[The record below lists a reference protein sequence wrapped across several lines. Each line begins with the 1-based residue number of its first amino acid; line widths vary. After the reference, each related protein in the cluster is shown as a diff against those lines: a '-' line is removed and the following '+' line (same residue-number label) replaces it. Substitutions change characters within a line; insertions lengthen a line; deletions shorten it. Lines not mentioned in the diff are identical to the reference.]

1 MPSIIPGFEYDIFI
15 SYRQN
20 DNKYDGWVTEFVD
33 NLNKELEAT
42 IKDKISVYFD
52 INPHDG
58 LLETH
63 LVSRSLEDKLKCLI
77 FIPILSR
84 TYCDPKSFAW
94 NYEFLAFLKTAEQDR
109 FDLNIKLGSGN
120 FESRVLPVRIH
131 DLDPEDISLV
141 ESQLGFIRSVDFI
154 YHSQGVNR
162 PLRQRDDDVIQNVKQ
177 LIYRDQINKIAN
189 AIDEIIRGI
198 KRVRVK
204 PAEEKIQSEEI
215 AEKKE
220 KLPEKL
226 VRGDGIKSEP
236 KNHFGKSK
244 LGRPKKSF
252 RRIKI
257 IVIILIIF
265 ILSLFSIRFYY
276 SQKKRNYA
284 RYELLPQ
291 IQKMTEENFTAPLRA
306 FELATEAEKYISG
319 DSVLIKLWP
328 KISGISS
335 LQTQPE
341 GAGVFW
347 KDYNKPRD
355 PWKSLGITPLKNFR
369 IPLGYKRIKIERD
382 GFNTIF
388 LTTLGLLGES
398 PGRSVKL
405 DSAGVLPENMVRIP
419 SRIAPMNIVGL
430 ETYGGKSVYEFLI
443 DRFEVTNKEYK
454 QFVDAGGYNN
464 KTWWTYTVYLEGKEI
479 SWESAMK
486 RFVDKTGKQGPAI
499 WEVGTFPEGQEDYPV
514 SGISWYEASAYA
526 VFKGKRLP
534 SVYQWSVVADTYWS
548 MNIVPLSNFNGKSTV
563 PVGTMEGMSSYGIY
577 DLAGNVREWCYNGDG
592 KNGESYILGGG
603 WNDPT
608 YSFND
613 SYTQPSID
621 RSLSNGFRCIKEMP
635 GDTTI
640 VSLSGNIK
648 REFRDYIKEKP
659 VDDKTFN
666 LFLRQ
671 YAYDKSSFNAQIFTK
686 EDLPNWRV
694 EKVTIDAGYNR
705 ERLDIYLFFPK
716 DAQPL
721 YQPIIFFGGSEEI
734 FMDAFKTQNVKDVE
748 FIVKSGRVLIFPVL
762 KGTYE
767 RRDELNSDYQ
777 AETVFYRDHLVMWR
791 RDIGRTIDY
800 LETRSDILSDKVG
813 YLGWSWGGFLGGII
827 PAVETRIKAVVLN
840 VGGMEMTKALPEAD
854 QINFLPRVYQPVL
867 MLNGKYDMYFPV
879 ETGQKPMYNL
889 LGTPAKDKKML
900 IYDTGHLVPR
910 TDFIKETLAWYDKYL
925 GPVKK

>member
-1 MPSIIPGFEYDIFI
+1 MPSIIEGYNYDIFI

-20 DNKYDGWVTEFVD
+20 DNKYDGWVTEFIV

-42 IKDKISVYFD
+42 IKDKINIYFD
-52 INPHDG
+52 ANPHDG

-94 NYEFLAFLKTAEQDR
+94 NYEFLVFLKTAEQDR
-109 FDLNIKLGSGN
+109 FGLNIKLGTGN
-120 FESRVLPVRIH
+120 FESRILPVRIH

-162 PLRQRDDDVIQNVKQ
+162 PLRQRDDDLIQNVKQ
-177 LIYRDQINKIAN
+177 LIYRDQINKVAN
-189 AIDEIIRGI
+189 AIDEIIRGLKGI
-198 KRVRVK
+198 QAK

-215 AEKKE
+215 AEKKK
-220 KLPEKL
+220 KLPVKPAL
-226 VRGDGIKSEP
+226 GDGIKPEP
-236 KNHFGKSK
+236 KNYFRKNTPGK
-244 LGRPKKSF
+244 PKKSF

-257 IVIILIIF
+257 IVIILIIL
-265 ILSLFSIRFYY
+265 ILSLFSIRSYY
-276 SQKKRNYA
+276 FQKKRNYA

-291 IQKMTEENFTAPLRA
+291 IQKMTEENFTVPFRA
-306 FELATEAEKYISG
+306 FELATEAEKYIPG
-319 DSVLIKLWP
+319 DSLLIKLWP

-335 LQTQPE
+335 LLTQPE

-347 KDYNKPRD
+347 KDYDKPED
-355 PWKSLGITPLKNFR
+355 PWKFLGITPLKNFR
-369 IPLGYKRIKIERD
+369 VPLGYKRIKIEKD

-388 LTTLGLLGES
+388 LTTLGLLGDGPE
-398 PGRSVKL
+398 RSVKL
-405 DSAGVLPENMVRIP
+405 DSAGVLPENMIRIP
-419 SRIAPMNIVGL
+419 SRITSMNIVGL
-430 ETYGGKSVYEFLI
+430 ETYGGKNVYEFLI
-443 DRFEVTNKEYK
+443 DRFEVTNKEFK
-454 QFVDAGGYNN
+454 KFVDAGGYNN
-464 KTWWTYTVYLEGKEI
+464 KTWWTYPIYLEGKEL
-479 SWESAMK
+479 SWESAME
-486 RFVDKTGKQGPAI
+486 RFIDKTGKQGPAD
-499 WEVGTFPEGQEDYPV
+499 WEVGTYPEGQEDNPV
-514 SGISWYEASAYA
+514 NGISWYEASAYA
-526 VFKGKRLP
+526 AFKGKRLP
-534 SVYQWSVVADTYWS
+534 TVYQWSVVADTYWS
-548 MNIVPLSNFNGKSTV
+548 MNIIPLSNFNGKSTV
-563 PVGTMEGMSSYGIY
+563 PVGTMEGMSSYGLY
-577 DLAGNVREWCYNGDG
+577 DLAGNVREWCFNG
-592 KNGESYILGGG
+592 NGENAVSYILGGG

-613 SYTQPSID
+613 AYTQPSID
-621 RSLSNGFRCIKEMP
+621 RSLSNGFRCIKELP
-635 GDTTI
+635 GDTTL
-640 VSLSGNIK
+640 VSLSGIIK
-648 REFRDYIKEKP
+648 REFRDYTKEKP

-671 YAYDKSSFNAQIFTK
+671 YAYDKSAFNAQKSTI
-686 EDLPNWRV
+686 EDLPNWRA
-694 EKVTIDAGYNR
+694 EKVTIDAGYNN
-705 ERLDIYLFFPK
+705 ERLDVYLFFPK
-716 DAQPL
+716 EAQPP
-721 YQPIIFFGGSEEI
+721 YQPIIFFNGSQII
-734 FMDAFKTQNVKDVE
+734 FMNAFKTNDVKALE
-748 FIVKSGRVLIFPVL
+748 FIVKSGRALVFPVL

-777 AETVFYRDHLVMWR
+777 AETVFYKDHLVMWR

-800 LETRSDILSDKVG
+800 LETRNDILSDKVG
-813 YLGWSWGGFLGGII
+813 YLGWSWGGFLGGIM
-827 PAVETRIKAVVLN
+827 PAVETRIKSVVLN

-879 ETGQKPMYNL
+879 ETAQKPMYNL

-925 GPVKK
+925 GPVNK